1 MKNKV
6 LTEKESKESTGTAL
20 EARILFKKRFY

>member
-6 LTEKESKESTGTAL
+6 LTEKESKESTGAAL
-20 EARILFKKRFY
+20 VARTLFKKRFY